1 SICPASRPLSGER
14 KILPARIVR
23 RINSDWASPI
33 CICDRRLTIAACSTS
48 RTSIELWRLV
58 TASRENRSPLSAL
71 KFRPRDQKLTLFER
85 ECIIKSMIWILSSL
99 TVLILADMLVIS
111 VVYHRYLTHRSVDL
125 NKWVARALTLYIQGM
140 AFAPPFT
147 WVASHVAHHAHTDTP
162 LDPYSPRVHGFWQV
176 LFLTPLLVTRW
187 RRRYGATITARY
199 TRRVPDRRFYAACNR
214 GWWCLSISS
223 GFALGFFLLFG
234 WPGLLV
240 YVFQFY
246 GFYVVKGW
254 INSVG
259 HTFGERPYRNSGA
272 NRRGVISSLLN
283 L

>member
-1 SICPASRPLSGER
+1 M
-14 KILPARIVR
+14 
-23 RINSDWASPI
+23 
-33 CICDRRLTIAACSTS
+33 
-48 RTSIELWRLV
+48 
-58 TASRENRSPLSAL
+58 
-71 KFRPRDQKLTLFER
+71 
-85 ECIIKSMIWILSSL
+85 IKGMIWILPSL

-283 L
+283 LWMAGEWLHNHHHHSPGSANFGLFGETDTGYLVCRGLAFFRLATIRNAGTAVQAASAGRHSD